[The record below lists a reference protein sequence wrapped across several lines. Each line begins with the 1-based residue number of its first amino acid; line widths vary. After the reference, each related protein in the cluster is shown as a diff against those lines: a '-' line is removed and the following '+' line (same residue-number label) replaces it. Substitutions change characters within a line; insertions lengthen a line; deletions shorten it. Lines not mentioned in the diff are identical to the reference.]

1 MEGTA
6 EPMASSST
14 AASALS
20 WVLDNKLKA
29 IFYTWGSGVTGSLV
43 SKRVHGDR
51 ASPGAACSLL
61 LACAQVY
68 QWTRPIP
75 TSLKII
81 HSRVY
86 AQVRG
91 ACLCHSVPPNRVP
104 SRRP

>member
-1 MEGTA
+1 MEEA
-6 EPMASSST
+6 SST
-14 AASALS
+14 ATSVMN

-43 SKRVHGDR
+43 RRRLPGDR
-51 ASPGAACSLL
+51 AL
-61 LACAQVY
+61 LARAPPAPPRSPLLAARAQMY

-91 ACLCHSVPPNRVP
+91 GPPLSPV
-104 SRRP
+104 